1 MYNEKRKVYILN
13 LKNALC
19 SVEISIDTTYS
30 VQSSDN
36 KHYNL
41 ELNPNNYR
49 HNDYYKTF
57 AIHIDLFNSEID
69 IALVGDFYCYES
81 DCAVLDGKVLTIM
94 QNNTISQICVDNGA
108 LILHK
113 EFECCGCTF
122 GLYRVTN
129 GYIIYGEIEIVMLD
143 LNFDKLWAFSGKD
156 IFVSQTRKDV
166 FVLGEHSIKLYD
178 WEDNFYEIDYTGKLI
193 SEQTKQ

>member
-1 MYNEKRKVYILN
+1 MN
-13 LKNALC
+13 LKNELC

-36 KHYNL
+36 SRHYDL
-41 ELNPNNYR
+41 ELNPKNYK
-49 HNDYYKTF
+49 HNDCYKTF

-69 IALVGDFYCYES
+69 VALVGDFYSYDY

-94 QNNTISQICVDNGA
+94 QNNTISQIRVDDGA

-113 EFECCGCTF
+113 EFECFGCTF
-122 GLYRVTN
+122 GLYRVAN
-129 GYIIYGEIEIVMLD
+129 GYVIYGEIEIIMLD
-143 LNFDKLWAFSGKD
+143 LDFNKMWEFSGRD
-156 IFVSQTRKDV
+156 IFVSQTRDDV

-178 WEDNFYEIDYTGKLI
+178 WENNYYEIDYMGKLI
-193 SEQTKQ
+193 REQTKK